1 MDDLMETNDV
11 ACDSIQAARNRLTR
25 TWCDRSHSR
34 LGTPPRSIGIGL
46 RRGRTEAVTSPFQ
59 RCLSG
64 AARVPAF
71 PHSNPAVVIS
81 RHLNAAP
88 LAVSDLRPELAELD
102 AVLSK
107 ALARGRTPP
116 IAIRCAGFRPGP
128 LPLESALSVLVIIGR
143 IKAFRIHPL
152 FGYTGVTDNPPGTRR
167 ADEALASAFHEEDV
181 PCRWMSSRRTT
192 RSSISVM

>member
-1 MDDLMETNDV
+1 MTGQIHVWEHRHAQLVSGCAVVGQSRSRHRCND
-11 ACDSIQAARNRLTR
+11 AYLE
-25 TWCDRSHSR
+25 
-34 LGTPPRSIGIGL
+34 
-46 RRGRTEAVTSPFQ
+46 RGGSQ
-59 RCLSG
+59 L
-64 AARVPAF
+64 F

-88 LAVSDLRPELAELD
+88 PAVSDLRPELAELD

-128 LPLESALSVLVIIGR
+128 LPVKSARSVLVIIGR

-152 FGYTGVTDNPPGTRR
+152 FGYTGVTDNPPGTGR
-167 ADEALASAFHEEDV
+167 ADEALAGAFHD
-181 PCRWMSSRRTT
+181 
-192 RSSISVM
+192 